1 MQALTGI
8 SLLVFV
14 ATTAIVG
21 VRMLLLARRT
31 GERPELLMGA
41 GMALVGGIGYPGGII
56 SRFGLGS
63 VGEMSFPI
71 WFISTACTQVGI
83 ALIYTFT
90 WQVFRAKTTWAKV
103 LVIAGVGSMAAGLAG
118 MAHALA
124 TAPPTADSALVTR
137 GPIFVGMV
145 GYAGCFLWTALE
157 GFHHHRM
164 ALRRL
169 ALGLTD
175 PIVAN
180 RFFLWGFFGL
190 MASALTAIS
199 AVTALLGGRPSGT
212 PITMLPMGVLGA
224 AAATAMYLAFFSPAW
239 YVGWLQS
246 QVPKASSGRI

>member
-8 SLLVFV
+8 SLLLFV

-21 VRMLLLARRT
+21 MRMLLLARRT

-41 GMALVGGIGYPGGII
+41 GMALVGGVGYPGGII

-71 WFISTACTQVGI
+71 WFFSTACTQLGI
-83 ALIYTFT
+83 ALIYAFT
-90 WQVFRAKTTWAKV
+90 WQVFRPKATWAKA
-103 LVIAGVGSMAAGLAG
+103 LVVAGVGFMVAALGG

-124 TAPPTADSALVTR
+124 TAPPGADSAVVTR
-137 GPIFVGMV
+137 GPIFIGMV
-145 GYAGCFLWTALE
+145 GYAGCFLWTAFE

-169 ALGLTD
+169 VLGLTD
-175 PIVAN
+175 PIVVN
-180 RFFLWGFFGL
+180 RFFLWGFFGF
-190 MASALTAIS
+190 MASALTGIS

-212 PITMLPMGVLGA
+212 PVTMLPMGVLGVA
-224 AAATAMYLAFFSPAW
+224 AAIAMYLAFFSPAW
-239 YVGWLQS
+239 YVGWLQG
-246 QVPKASSGRI
+246 QVPKASSGQS

>member
-1 MQALTGI
+1 MQALSGL
-8 SLLVFV
+8 SLLLFV

-31 GERPELLMGA
+31 GERPEFLMGA

-83 ALIYTFT
+83 ALIYAFT
-90 WQVFRAKTTWAKV
+90 WQVFRAKVTWAKV
-103 LVIAGVGSMAAGLAG
+103 LVVAGVGSMAAGLAG

-124 TAPPTADSALVTR
+124 TAPSTADSALVTR
-137 GPIFVGMV
+137 GPIFIGMV

-164 ALRRL
+164 ALCRL

-199 AVTALLGGRPSGT
+199 AVIAVLGGKPSGT

-246 QVPKASSGRI
+246 QASNANAGRI